1 MMEFKELL
9 GITPDKL
16 TLSIQ
21 QSIYM
26 VLIALFIGAIIGIP
40 LGVLLVLTRD
50 DGILENKFVFNILNS
65 LINIIRSI
73 PFVILLIFIMPVT
86 RTLIGTTIGSNA
98 AIVPLVFYISPY
110 LARLIEG
117 SLLEVDKG
125 IIEAAEAMG
134 ASTFQIIWYF
144 LLPEALGSLV
154 LSLST
159 GTIGLIG
166 ASAMAGTIGGGG
178 VGDLAL
184 THGYQRMN
192 TPLMIVTVIILVVF
206 VQLIQTFGNYFSSK
220 IRKHLDSVK

>member
-1 MMEFKELL
+1 MEVKELL
-9 GITPDKL
+9 GVTSDKII
-16 TLSIQ
+16 LSIQ

-26 VLIALFIGAIIGIP
+26 VIIALLIGAIIGIP
-40 LGVLLVLTRD
+40 LGILLVLTRE
-50 DGILENKFVFNILNS
+50 DGILKNKFIFTILNS
-65 LINIIRSI
+65 IINIIRSI
-73 PFVILLIFIMPVT
+73 PFVILLIFIMPIT
-86 RTLIGTTIGSNA
+86 RALIGTTIGTKA

-110 LARLIEG
+110 LARLVEN

-134 ASTFQIIWYF
+134 ANTFQIIWYF
-144 LLPEALGSLV
+144 LLPEALGSL
-154 LSLST
+154 LLALTT

-192 TPLMIVTVIILVVF
+192 TPLMVVTVIILVIF
-206 VQLIQTFGNYFSSK
+206 VQAIQSLGNYFSRK
-220 IRKHLDSVK
+220 IRKHI

>member
-26 VLIALFIGAIIGIP
+26 ILIALSIGAIIGIP
-40 LGVLLVLTRD
+40 LGVILVLTRD
-50 DGILENKFVFNILNS
+50 DGLLKNKFVFNILS
-65 LINIIRSI
+65 SSINIVRSI

-110 LARLIEG
+110 LARLIES

-134 ASTFQIIWYF
+134 ASTFQIIWHF

-154 LSLST
+154 LSLTT

-184 THGYQRMN
+184 TYGYQRMN
-192 TPLMIVTVIILVVF
+192 TPLMVVTVIILVVF
-206 VQLIQTFGNYFSSK
+206 VQLIQTIGNYFSNK
-220 IRKHLDSVK
+220 IRKHI

>member
-1 MMEFKELL
+1 MGFKDLL
-9 GITPDKL
+9 GISPERL
-16 TLSIQ
+16 LLAIQ

-26 VLIALFIGAIIGIP
+26 ILIALLIGALIGIP
-40 LGVLLVLTRD
+40 FGILLVLTRN
-50 DGILENKFVFNILNS
+50 DGVLKNRTVFFILNHV
-65 LINIIRSI
+65 INIIRSI
-73 PFVILLIFIMPVT
+73 PFVILLIFIMPFT
-86 RTLIGTTIGSNA
+86 RSLIGTSIGSNA

-110 LARLIEG
+110 LARLVEN

-134 ASTFQIIWYF
+134 ANTFEMIWHF

-154 LSLST
+154 LAITT

-184 THGYQRMN
+184 TYGYQRMN
-192 TPLMIVTVIILVVF
+192 TPLMVVTVIILVLF
-206 VQLIQTFGNYFSSK
+206 VQLIQTFGNHFSK
-220 IRKHLDSVK
+220 KMRKHA

>member
-16 TLSIQ
+16 ILSIQ

-26 VLIALFIGAIIGIP
+26 ILIALSIGATIGIP
-40 LGVLLVLTRD
+40 LGVILVLTRD
-50 DGILENKFVFNILNS
+50 DGLLKNKFVFNILS
-65 LINIIRSI
+65 SSINIVRSI

-110 LARLIEG
+110 LARLIES

-134 ASTFQIIWYF
+134 ASTFQIIWHF

-154 LSLST
+154 LSLAT

-184 THGYQRMN
+184 TYGYQRMN
-192 TPLMIVTVIILVVF
+192 TPLMVVTVIILVIF
-206 VQLIQTFGNYFSSK
+206 VQLIQTIGNYFSNK
-220 IRKHLDSVK
+220 IRKHI

>member
-1 MMEFKELL
+1 MEFKELL

-16 TLSIQ
+16 ILSIQ

-26 VLIALFIGAIIGIP
+26 ILIALSIGAIIGIP
-40 LGVLLVLTRD
+40 LGVILVLTRD
-50 DGILENKFVFNILNS
+50 DGLLKNKFVFNILS
-65 LINIIRSI
+65 SSINIVRSI

-110 LARLIEG
+110 LARLIES

-134 ASTFQIIWYF
+134 ASTFQIICHF

-154 LSLST
+154 LSLTT

-184 THGYQRMN
+184 TYGYQRMN
-192 TPLMIVTVIILVVF
+192 TPLMVVTVIILVVF
-206 VQLIQTFGNYFSSK
+206 VQLIQTIGNYFSNK
-220 IRKHLDSVK
+220 IRKHI